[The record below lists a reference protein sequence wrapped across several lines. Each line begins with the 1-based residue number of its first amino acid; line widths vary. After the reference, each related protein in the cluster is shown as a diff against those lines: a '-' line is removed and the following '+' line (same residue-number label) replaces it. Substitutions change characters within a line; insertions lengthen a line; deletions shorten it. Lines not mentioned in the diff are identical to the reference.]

1 MSRRQDKKI
10 INNSHSETLLEN
22 KDDNKNLDKIIE
34 DISNEDLSLSEN
46 IKIDESKKNEDK
58 NKNIDK
64 KDESKKNKNT
74 LLNKNERKTLNT
86 PLIEKLINKILNLDE
101 DNKVKYKKKNQD
113 NDFFF
118 LDLIINKG
126 KRKANQQKI

>member
-10 INNSHSETLLEN
+10 IKNSHSETLLEN

-64 KDESKKNKNT
+64 KDE
-74 LLNKNERKTLNT
+74 
-86 PLIEKLINKILNLDE
+86 
-101 DNKVKYKKKNQD
+101 
-113 NDFFF
+113 
-118 LDLIINKG
+118 
-126 KRKANQQKI
+126 

>member
-86 PLIEKLINKILNLDE
+86 PLIEKLVNKILNLDE
-101 DNKVKYKKKNQD
+101 DNKVKYKKKSQD

-118 LDLIINKG
+118 FWS
-126 KRKANQQKI
+126 